1 MINTNQLARI
11 GIVVFLIVG
20 CLFVLWPF
28 LAALLFAAIICVF
41 TWPWYRKLW
50 FHLGKRDTVAAFAMT
65 LLLLVGLL
73 LPVAYLATNLVDS
86 ATQLFHEIRPQMEQQ
101 QLTPPDWLRNIPLIG
116 PPLSDAWE
124 GVISSQ
130 EELLQVLTR
139 MAEPAREFGVR
150 AVRFL
155 GAGLLQLIMV
165 VFVAFFFYR
174 DGLRLGNNIL
184 AMAGKLG
191 GKLGEEMLSLTCD
204 TINGVMLGIFGT
216 ALAQALVAFIGF
228 AIAGVPALALMTFA
242 VFILSIIPVIGS
254 PVVWGGAAF
263 WLYNQGEYAWAIFM
277 VLYGIFAI
285 SSVDNII
292 KPILISHSVRLPFL
306 IATLGVLGGVPAFG
320 FIGLFLGP
328 MFLAV
333 GLTLLTHWIN
343 RKSTRVVKTQ

>member
-1 MINTNQLARI
+1 MINTSQLARI

-20 CLFVLWPF
+20 CLFVLQPF
-28 LAALLFAAIICVF
+28 LAAILFAAIICVF

-50 FHLGKRDTVAAFAMT
+50 FRLGKRDNLSAFLMT
-65 LLLLVGLL
+65 LLLLIGLL
-73 LPVAYLATNLVDS
+73 LPVAYLAANLADS
-86 ATQLFHEIRPQMEQQ
+86 ATTLFHDIRPGMEQPQ
-101 QLTPPDWLRNIPLIG
+101 FQPPGWLRDVPLIG
-116 PPLSDAWE
+116 PPIYDTWE
-124 GVISSQ
+124 GVFSSQ
-130 EELLQVLTR
+130 DQLLQLLRR
-139 MAEPAREFGVR
+139 MAEPAREFGVK

-155 GAGLLQLIMV
+155 GSGLLQLLIV

-174 DGLRLGNNIL
+174 DGVRLGSVIA
-184 AMAGKLG
+184 AMAKKLG
-191 GKLGEEMLSLTCD
+191 GKLGEEMLALTCD

-228 AIAGVPALALMTFA
+228 AIAGVPALMLMTFA
-242 VFILSIIPVIGS
+242 VFILSVIPVVGS
-254 PVVWGGAAF
+254 PIVWGGAAF

-277 VLYGIFAI
+277 VLYGTFVI

-306 IATLGVLGGVPAFG
+306 VATLGVLGGVPAFG

-333 GLTLLTHWIN
+333 GLTLLTHWVT
-343 RKSTRVVKTQ
+343 RKNTRVVKTQ